1 MGGEETSAQKAAEAA
16 GGRHLTPVQR
26 IGAKVQQEINS
37 GSARATG
44 RDSAGDEQMDGDD
57 DGGSDEFGS
66 EE

>member
-1 MGGEETSAQKAAEAA
+1 
-16 GGRHLTPVQR
+16 VQR